1 MIARLP
7 QLLCVLAAAAALAVA
22 GCGGTDISPIDEN
35 SVQQQID
42 GIEQFLR
49 DNTQ

>member
-1 MIARLP
+1 MAIA
-7 QLLCVLAAAAALAVA
+7 AVA
-22 GCGGTDISPIDEN
+22 LVLLSSSGGGTDISPIDEN